1 MEILRQTQDDTK
13 ADRDNKGGC
22 EMGNYYLK
30 TVTVPIPFEDK
41 LVVIRKGVRV
51 EYEIDRIYLPEEQN
65 TRVKRKVIGKVDPVQ
80 PGRMFPNE
88 FYFELFPENEVP
100 EEVREEFLRA
110 CAIKRQMSVIRKNP
124 EEVVDNVM
132 RGLEQMRNYTSS
144 GLRPPSPQGE
154 GYVDGL
160 RPPAWAAARS
170 STENEHT
177 GSFSGRFE
185 PPQGEG
191 YVMLRRVFDE
201 IYYAIEDL
209 AGKFPNE
216 VIVPFKVERI
226 NEILEELRGLSNTP
240 SDLNSVNKH
249 LRLIEEGL
257 TYSDVLLLLKW
268 YKVLPR

>member
-1 MEILRQTQDDTK
+1 MT
-13 ADRDNKGGC
+13 G
-22 EMGNYYLK
+22 YYLA
-30 TVTVPIPFEDK
+30 TVTVPIPEDK
-41 LVVIRKGVRV
+41 LIVIRDGKKV
-51 EYEIDRIYLPEEQN
+51 EYEIDRTYIGN
-65 TRVKRKVIGKVDPVQ
+65 RSTRVKRKVIGKVDPVQ

-88 FYFELFPENEVP
+88 FYFELFPDNEVS

-110 CAIKRQMSVIRKNP
+110 CAIKRQMNVIRKNP

-132 RGLEQMRNYTSS
+132 RGLDQMRNDTSS
-144 GLRPPSPQGE
+144 
-154 GYVDGL
+154 GL

-185 PPQGEG
+185 PLQGEG

-201 IYYAIEDL
+201 IYYAVEEL

-226 NEILEELRGLSNTP
+226 NEILEALRGSIDDDRIKP
-240 SDLNSVNKH
+240 F